1 MLINYITER
10 DGESILS
17 FSLLKLLQTT
27 QRNPE
32 PHTIGVQ
39 KEKSLRPRISAK
51 GTKYR
56 HQLYNPSHT
65 NPSTPNPISCVT
77 PSPHLVTGNVRRE
90 KEIQAGPDSFP
101 QLTEKFNECFYRIC
115 RNNLLLLWQ
124 QLGGIHQGS
133 RSLMQGTTHMHKT

>member
-1 MLINYITER
+1 MNYITEI
-10 DGESILS
+10 DEQSTWA
-17 FSLLKLLQTT
+17 FSLINLLQNT
-27 QRNPE
+27 QTNPK

-39 KEKSLRPRISAK
+39 KEKTLRPRISAK

-56 HQLYNPSHT
+56 HQLYNPNHV
-65 NPSTPNPISCVT
+65 NLSTPNPISCVT
-77 PSPHLVTGNVRRE
+77 PSSPFVTKNVRTE
-90 KEIQAGPDSFP
+90 KQIQAAPDSFP

-133 RSLMQGTTHMHKT
+133 RSLMQETTHMHKT